1 MPKARLMAAEP
12 LSPELVLVSPDLR
25 EEALGSLPPIDPD
38 ALFVVARPPAPAH
51 APAPPERNAPL
62 PMAVAAYTVEALIFG
77 AARAAAMV
85 AVIALVAFLLAR

>member
-1 MPKARLMAAEP
+1 MAAEP

-38 ALFVVARPPAPAH
+38 ALFAVARPPAPA
-51 APAPPERNAPL
+51 PPERKTPL